1 MRRIPIILDVILF
14 TAIAGSIALAIGAAQ
29 ALSLAWWWSIILWV
43 PALFVMR
50 TIARLVARPF
60 IRQPAPAFPHRMT
73 PGAPAFS
80 APGEMHYWI
89 AYEGDD
95 SGHQI
100 RVYGDDHPASAER
113 LRMLLASAAQHQNG
127 RVSAVFYAS
136 DEPEALRMA
145 PYQF

>member
-14 TAIAGSIALAIGAAQ
+14 TAIAGSIALAIGAAR
-29 ALSLAWWWSIILWV
+29 ALSLAWWWSILFWL

-60 IRQPAPAFPHRMT
+60 IGRPAQGMPGTPA
-73 PGAPAFS
+73 AFEQ
-80 APGEMHYWI
+80 GELHYWI

-113 LRMLLASAAQHQNG
+113 LRTLLASAAQHQNG
-127 RVSAVFYAS
+127 RVSTVFYAR
-136 DEPEALRMA
+136 DESEALRMA
-145 PYQF
+145 PTQF